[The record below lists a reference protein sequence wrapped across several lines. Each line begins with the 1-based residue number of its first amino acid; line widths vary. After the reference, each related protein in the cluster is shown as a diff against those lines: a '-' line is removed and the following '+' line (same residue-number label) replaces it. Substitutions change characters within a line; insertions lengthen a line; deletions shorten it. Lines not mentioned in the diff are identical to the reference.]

1 MSKDNALPK
10 VAYFCMEFGLDPSFH
25 IYAGGLGILAGDYL
39 KAAKDYDIPI
49 IGVGIR
55 WRQGYT
61 HQEIDQEGRP
71 YDIFRDYEYDFL
83 KDTGVKVAVSI
94 RHHQVVCK
102 VWKVDVFGN
111 APLYLLDTH
120 IPENQDSWITGQ
132 LYGRMGEERIAQEM
146 ILGIGGVRAL
156 KAMGLQP
163 DIYHFNEGHAVLAGL
178 ELIRQYMSL
187 GMDFNSAFSAVRS
200 KIVFTTHTPV
210 AAGNEAYSINQLIY
224 MGANNTLTREQ
235 LSRIG
240 GSPFNMTAA
249 ALRLSM
255 ISNAVSELH
264 SRTANHMWEH
274 ITDRADIIG
283 ITNGIH
289 IPTWVDDNMLLAAE
303 KNGNLWDSHMDNK
316 MKLIEFVKARTGIE
330 LDLNTLLIGFARRT
344 TSYKRPDLLFRDPEI
359 IIPMLKE
366 KRLQLIFSGKAH
378 PMDDTGKAIVSNLVR
393 ISRQFPES
401 VVFLENYD
409 MNIGKALTRGVD
421 VWLNNPRRPLEACGT
436 SGMKAAMN
444 GVLNLSTLDGWWAE
458 ACQHGINGWQ
468 VGNGVTHQNPAVQDE
483 HDTKALYRILNDA
496 VIPTYYHDR
505 PKWVEMMRN
514 SITSTRHYFD
524 IKRMMDK
531 YYERMYTAQRKN
543 L

>member
-71 YDIFRDYEYDFL
+71 YDIFATTSMIFKRHGG
-83 KDTGVKVAVSI
+83 KGAVSI

-458 ACQHGINGWQ
+458 ACQYGINGWQ
-468 VGNGVTHQNPAVQDE
+468 FGNGFTHQNPAVQDE
-483 HDTKALYRILNDA
+483 HDTRPYTGFLMMLLS
-496 VIPTYYHDR
+496 TYYYD
-505 PKWVEMMRN
+505 PQMGRN
-514 SITSTRHYFD
+514 DEKQHNQHQALFD

>member
-274 ITDRADIIG
+274 ITDRADNIG
-283 ITNGIH
+283 NTNGIH

-468 VGNGVTHQNPAVQDE
+468 FGNGFTHQNPAVQDE

>member
-224 MGANNTLTREQ
+224 MGANNTLRGTVIQNRRFSIQ
-235 LSRIG
+235 HDCSG
-240 GSPFNMTAA
+240 VK
-249 ALRLSM
+249 
-255 ISNAVSELH
+255 AVH
-264 SRTANHMWEH
+264 DFQCRVRTAFP
-274 ITDRADIIG
+274 DR
-283 ITNGIH
+283 
-289 IPTWVDDNMLLAAE
+289 
-303 KNGNLWDSHMDNK
+303 K
-316 MKLIEFVKARTGIE
+316 
-330 LDLNTLLIGFARRT
+330 
-344 TSYKRPDLLFRDPEI
+344 SY
-359 IIPMLKE
+359 
-366 KRLQLIFSGKAH
+366 
-378 PMDDTGKAIVSNLVR
+378 V
-393 ISRQFPES
+393 
-401 VVFLENYD
+401 
-409 MNIGKALTRGVD
+409 
-421 VWLNNPRRPLEACGT
+421 GT
-436 SGMKAAMN
+436 
-444 GVLNLSTLDGWWAE
+444 
-458 ACQHGINGWQ
+458 
-468 VGNGVTHQNPAVQDE
+468 
-483 HDTKALYRILNDA
+483 
-496 VIPTYYHDR
+496 YH
-505 PKWVEMMRN
+505 
-514 SITSTRHYFD
+514 
-524 IKRMMDK
+524 
-531 YYERMYTAQRKN
+531 
-543 L
+543 